1 MQIGLDLDLGFMDV
15 LMVYHCKAP
24 QKAKEDVWFE
34 SRLGIQI
41 PTDGDD
47 WLSDG
52 QRGSGQGDNGRNGRW
67 LGLSFNLS
75 AGRPMGQKV

>member
-1 MQIGLDLDLGFMDV
+1 MW
-15 LMVYHCKAP
+15 
-24 QKAKEDVWFE
+24 KAKEDVRFE

-52 QRGSGQGDNGRNGRW
+52 QRGPGQGDNGC
-67 LGLSFNLS
+67 L
-75 AGRPMGQKV
+75 MGQKV